1 VLASTGREGKR
12 VDFRILGAL
21 EVEDRGESL
30 PLGGHQQRALLALLL
45 LRANEVVPVEEII
58 DDLWG
63 AEPPPSATKS
73 VHALISKLRRR
84 LENEPADPEGEV
96 GENGVLLTR
105 PHGYLL
111 TVASGELDLHRFESL
126 LDEGQQALDAGRPD
140 DAAAKL
146 RQGLALWRG
155 PPLAEFAYESF
166 AQVEIARLEEL
177 GLAALEERIEADL
190 ALGRDRDLIPELEAL
205 VAKNP
210 LRERLRGQLMLA
222 LYRSGRQAQA
232 LEAYQRARRV
242 LVDELG
248 IEPSPALQRLE
259 QAILQQDGSLELVRQ
274 RTPTVAGRDEELA
287 LPESAVSSA
296 RRRRPHLREVAVP
309 AAAAAVAA
317 LIALLAFR
325 SGSESITVSPNSVAI
340 IDPKTNKVVA
350 DVRVG
355 TRPGAV
361 AVGEGAVWVANL
373 DDSTLSRIN
382 PKTREVERVIPMQG
396 VSPSD
401 IAAGADGVWVAN
413 GPHNAVVRVSPDANE
428 VVDRIDT
435 NECLGFDASIAVGE
449 GAVWF
454 VCAAGLARIDP
465 ASNDA
470 VRLRYLG
477 LVPRGIAVG
486 LGAVWVS
493 NGSQNTVSRINP
505 QTRQVTG
512 TLTVAGDP
520 RALAVGQGA
529 VWVTAFRDDQVSRL
543 AARPG
548 EPITTESIHV
558 GDGPIDVAVGA
569 GGVWVAN
576 SRDGTVSRI
585 DPRTGK
591 VVATVRLGNSPR
603 GIAAGADKI
612 WVTVQAPEKGGL
624 QHER

>member
-1 VLASTGREGKR
+1 
-12 VDFRILGAL
+12 VDFRILGGL

-45 LRANEVVPVEEII
+45 LRANEVVPVDEII

-105 PHGYLL
+105 PHGYVL
-111 TVASGELDLHRFESL
+111 TVASGELDLHRFQSL
-126 LDEGQQALDAGRPD
+126 LDEGQQALSAGRAD

-166 AQVEIARLEEL
+166 AQVEIARLDEL
-177 GLAALEERIEADL
+177 RLSALEERIEADL
-190 ALGRDRDLIPELEAL
+190 ALGSDRDLIAELEAL

-232 LEAYQRARRV
+232 LDAYQRARRV

-259 QAILQQDGSLELVRQ
+259 QAILQQDGSLELVR
-274 RTPTVAGRDEELA
+274 RPAPTVAGRDEELA
-287 LPESAVSSA
+287 VPESVVSSA
-296 RRRRPHLREVAVP
+296 RRRRLHLREVAVP

-325 SGSESITVSPNSVAI
+325 SGSESITVRPNSVAI

-350 DVRVG
+350 DVKVG

-382 PKTREVERVIPMQG
+382 PKTREMERTIPMQG

-401 IAAGADGVWVAN
+401 IAAGEGGVWVAN
-413 GPHNAVVRVSPDANE
+413 GPDNAVVRVSPDANE
-428 VVDRIDT
+428 VVDRIPGD
-435 NECLGFDASIAVGE
+435 ECLGFDASIAVGE

-454 VCAAGLARIDP
+454 VCAAGLVRIDP

-477 LVPRGIAVG
+477 GVPRGIAVG

-493 NGSQNTVSRINP
+493 DGGQNTVSRINP
-505 QTRQVTG
+505 QTRQVTDA
-512 TLTVAGDP
+512 LTVAGDP
-520 RALAVGQGA
+520 RGLAVGQGA

-585 DPRTGK
+585 DPGMGK

-603 GIAAGADKI
+603 GIAVAANGI
-612 WVTVQAPEKGGL
+612 WVTVQAPEQGGL

>member
-1 VLASTGREGKR
+1 M
-12 VDFRILGAL
+12 DFRILGAL
-21 EVEDRGESL
+21 EVEDRGQSL

-45 LRANEVVPVEEII
+45 LRANEVVPVDEII
-58 DDLWG
+58 DDLWA

-73 VHALISKLRRR
+73 VHALISKLRAR
-84 LENEPADPEGEV
+84 LENEPAGPGVEG

-105 PHGYLL
+105 PHGYVL
-111 TVASGELDLHRFESL
+111 TVASGELDLHRFQSL
-126 LDEGQQALDAGRPD
+126 VEEGQQALSDGRAD
-140 DAAAKL
+140 EAAAKL

-155 PPLAEFAYESF
+155 PPLAEFAYDPF

-177 GLAALEERIEADL
+177 RLSALEERIEADL

-232 LEAYQRARRV
+232 LDAYQRARRV

-259 QAILQQDGSLELVRQ
+259 QAILQQDGSLELIRQ
-274 RTPTVAGRDEELA
+274 PAPTVAGRDGELA
-287 LPESAVSSA
+287 VPESVVSSA
-296 RRRRPHLREVAVP
+296 RRRRLHLRKVAVP

-325 SGSESITVSPNSVAI
+325 SGSESIAVSPNSVAV

-350 DVRVG
+350 DVKVG

-382 PKTREVERVIPMQG
+382 PKTRAVERTIPMQG

-401 IAAGADGVWVAN
+401 VAAGAGGVWVAN

-428 VVDRIDT
+428 VVHRIDT
-435 NECLGFDASIAVGE
+435 DECLGFDASIAVGE

-454 VCAAGLARIDP
+454 VCAASLIRIDP
-465 ASNDA
+465 VSN
-470 VRLRYLG
+470 LPLGLPYLG
-477 LVPRGIAVG
+477 GIPRGIAIG

-493 NGSQNTVSRINP
+493 DGGHNIVSRINP
-505 QTRQVTG
+505 QTRQVTD
-512 TLTVAGDP
+512 TFTVAGDP
-520 RALAVGQGA
+520 RGLAVGQGA
-529 VWVTAFRDDQVSRL
+529 VWVSAFRDDQVSRL

-548 EPITTESIHV
+548 ERITTESIHV

-569 GGVWVAN
+569 GSVWVAN

-585 DPRTGK
+585 DPQTRK
-591 VVATVRLGNSPR
+591 VVATIRLGSSPR
-603 GIAAGADKI
+603 GIAVGADRI

-624 QHER
+624 EH